1 MRKRNS
7 WGKGASIFLA
17 LAFVAPAMAVA
28 KDRQFDAIVRGIEAR
43 YHRKP
48 MRFMGL
54 VSFIANRARPEGV
67 KNLRFAV
74 FEDLDTSANPPA
86 SDFAEFVARAAG
98 PEFHPFVRVESR
110 RDGEQTHVFARPL
123 NNDFELLIVCVERDE
138 ATVMR
143 MRLNPE
149 RMSEWEDDPAGK
161 ARHSA
166 HGTQD
171 TR

>member
-1 MRKRNS
+1 MMKRNS
-7 WGKGASIFLA
+7 WRTGVYILLMLASGARA
-17 LAFVAPAMAVA
+17 TAFAR
-28 KDRQFDAIVRGIEAR
+28 DCQFDAIVREIAAR
-43 YHRKP
+43 YHRRP

-54 VSFIANRARPEGV
+54 VSFIANRARPEGIH
-67 KNLRFAV
+67 NIRFAV
-74 FEDLDTSANPPA
+74 FEGLDTSANPPG

-110 RDGEQTHVFARPL
+110 RDGEYTQVFARPVEE
-123 NNDFELLIVCVERDE
+123 DFELLIVCVERHE

-166 HGTQD
+166 HGAGENP
-171 TR
+171 

>member
-7 WGKGASIFLA
+7 WGKGASILLA
-17 LAFVAPAMAVA
+17 VVFTAPATAVA
-28 KDRQFDAIVRGIEAR
+28 KDRHFEAIVRGIEAR

-74 FEDLDTSANPPA
+74 FEDLDTSAYPA
-86 SDFAEFVARAAG
+86 DGDFAEFVARAAG
-98 PEFHPFVRVESR
+98 PDFRPFVRVESR
-110 RDGEQTHVFARPL
+110 RDGEQTYVFARPL
-123 NNDFELLIVCVERDE
+123 NDDFELLIVCVEQHE

-161 ARHSA
+161 ARHST
-166 HGTQD
+166 HGAGD
-171 TR
+171 NR

>member
-7 WGKGASIFLA
+7 WGKGASICLA
-17 LAFVAPAMAVA
+17 LVFVAPAMAFP
-28 KDRQFDAIVRGIEAR
+28 KDRQFDAIVREIEAR

-48 MRFMGL
+48 MRLMGL

-74 FEDLDTSANPPA
+74 FEDLDTSASPPDG
-86 SDFAEFVARAAG
+86 DFAQFVARAAG
-98 PEFHPFVRVESR
+98 PEFYPFVRVESR

-123 NNDFELLIVCVERDE
+123 NNDFELLIVCVERHE

-143 MRLNPE
+143 MRLDPE
-149 RMSEWEDDPAGK
+149 RMSEWEDDPAGM

-166 HGTQD
+166 QGAGD
-171 TR
+171 SR